1 MRLSF
6 EALLPEL
13 PPFRWQLRQASRPRL
28 VVYTDAQF
36 SPTPARVG
44 VLVYDGNGLH
54 LTLGRLGACPTYEH
68 VPGLANIANI
78 PSRTPFRSLGQTFIL
93 DPAFMND
100 ADRHT
105 ISQVKPV
112 FREARLPSVSTL
124 RAATVTATSDP
135 SVGFASI
142 DDDAYN
148 LGIRVNGRLTLLY
161 FVTSLLTTQNEATTL
176 KVNVRSFSSHYRY
189 LRSVPHV
196 LGKFAGIPNGSQ
208 KTPFRARLA
217 P

>member
-1 MRLSF
+1 MGRAALQPLVFLSQGPSPPTWNPALEDVRLSF

-68 VPGLANIANI
+68 VPGLANIADI
-78 PSRTPFRSLGQTFIL
+78 PSRTPFRALGQTFIL

-124 RAATVTATSDP
+124 RAATTNP
-135 SVGFASI
+135 SAW
-142 DDDAYN
+142 Y
-148 LGIRVNGRLTLLY
+148 
-161 FVTSLLTTQNEATTL
+161 
-176 KVNVRSFSSHYRY
+176 
-189 LRSVPHV
+189 
-196 LGKFAGIPNGSQ
+196 
-208 KTPFRARLA
+208 A
-217 P
+217 PPT